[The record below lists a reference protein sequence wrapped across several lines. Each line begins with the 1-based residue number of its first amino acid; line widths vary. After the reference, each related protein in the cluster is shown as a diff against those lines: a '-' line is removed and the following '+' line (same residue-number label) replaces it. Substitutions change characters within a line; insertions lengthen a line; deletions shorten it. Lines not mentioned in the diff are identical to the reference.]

1 MGNGVSIVVKGQ
13 ITASED
19 FVVTGRVEG
28 NIRLDAGVLTLAQG
42 SQVVGEISAPIVV
55 VNGQIEG
62 NVTVTERL
70 DVRATAVIRGNLH
83 SPVLVL
89 ADGAHVTGR
98 VEMPVVKQVAPLKFP
113 VAV

>member
-1 MGNGVSIVVKGQ
+1 MANGASIVIKGE
-13 ITASED
+13 IAAAED

-28 NIRLDAGVLTLAQG
+28 NIHLDAGALTLAQG
-42 SQVVGEISAPIVV
+42 SLVEGEIAAPKVV
-55 VNGQIEG
+55 VDGELKG
-62 NVTVTERL
+62 NVAATERVE
-70 DVRATAVIRGNLH
+70 VRTTAVVHGNLK

-98 VEMPVVKQVAPLKFP
+98 VDMPAVKNVAPLKFP